1 MRPIVMALAPL
12 CFILLFFFLLCPA
25 VPAAHAGE
33 TVRVLVIDGE
43 FGAAPGDGE
52 ELSRLDTLNGTFVAG
67 STGYAGKLEVWR
79 GENGLYVINDLPVEE
94 YVEGVVKAETGSDW
108 ALEALKAQ
116 AVAVRTYV
124 AYQKFQSRNRTYHI
138 TSSVLH
144 QLYKGRNA
152 DSLVSRA
159 VRETKGQVLTYGGM
173 PILAYYHSTSGRA
186 TELPEEV
193 FGSSLPYI
201 KSVSTPC
208 SLSPL
213 CLWAMR
219 IPLGEIERASG
230 ADNIAEI
237 RVRSRTAT
245 GRVKEVEILAN
256 PETVVIEAQEL
267 RKRLG
272 WRRLP
277 STDFSVKVE
286 GKNAV
291 FEGRGYGHG
300 VGLSQWSALEM
311 AREGKTYTDILSYFY
326 PGAELTTDENRG
338 F

>member
-1 MRPIVMALAPL
+1 MFPFLF
-12 CFILLFFFLLCPA
+12 CFILLLSMP
-25 VPAAHAGE
+25 PAARAGE
-33 TVRVLVIDGE
+33 TVRVLIVDEE
-43 FGAAPGDGE
+43 FGSTPRNE
-52 ELSRLDTLNGTFVAG
+52 ERLSRLDTLNGKLVVGA
-67 STGYAGKLEVWR
+67 TGYAGRLEVWR
-79 GENGLYVINDLPVEE
+79 GEGGLYVINDIPVEE

-124 AYQKFQSRNRTYHI
+124 AHQKLQSGNRKYHI

-144 QLYKGRNA
+144 QLYKGLNS
-152 DSLVSRA
+152 DTLVSRA
-159 VRETKGQVLTYGGM
+159 VRETAGQVLTYEGK

-193 FGSSLPYI
+193 FGASLPYI
-201 KSVSTPC
+201 TSVSTPC

-213 CLWAMR
+213 CFWAMR
-219 IPLGEIERASG
+219 IPLGEMERASG
-230 ADNIAEI
+230 TEKIADV
-237 RVRSRTAT
+237 RVKSRTAT
-245 GRVKEVEILAN
+245 GRVKEVEIIAN
-256 PETVVIEAQEL
+256 PETAVIGAQEL

-286 GKNAV
+286 GGNAV

-300 VGLSQWSALEM
+300 VGLSQWSAQEM
-311 AREGKTYTDILSYFY
+311 ALEGKTYTEILSYFY
-326 PGAELTTDENRG
+326 PGAELSTNENR
-338 F
+338 